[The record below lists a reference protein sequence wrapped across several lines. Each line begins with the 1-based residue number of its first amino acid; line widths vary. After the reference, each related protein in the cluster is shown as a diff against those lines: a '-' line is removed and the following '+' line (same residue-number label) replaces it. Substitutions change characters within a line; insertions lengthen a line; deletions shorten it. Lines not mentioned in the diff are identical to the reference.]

1 MTKTVQ
7 WLNNLLI
14 DKLHIDPEVA
24 GLLNTALL
32 VAAMALIAFG
42 LNRLIQ
48 SIFIWFS
55 KHNVRLLR
63 SKWHPFLVKRKL
75 GHHVLLL
82 IPGLVFYVL
91 PYFAF
96 EKGTGIIRILHRAD
110 VVYLLVV
117 MIMIG
122 NAILLAFLDFYSTT
136 DKNRS
141 HPLQGLIQGLQ
152 VILYFVGGI
161 VIVAVLIDKSPTV
174 LLTGLG
180 ASAAVLML
188 VFKDSILGFVAGVQ
202 LSQNNMIKLGD
213 WIQMPDGSANGTVEQ
228 ITLNTVKVRNWDNT
242 LTMIPPY
249 TLVTTPFKNWRGMQE
264 SGGRRADKCIYVDM
278 TTLAVCDAEM
288 IERIGRD
295 IPLMGSYLKMTDGR
309 EGGPDSAGGMD
320 CERRADVAGWKDGAG
335 RMGGAG
341 RMDGAGE
348 ADSGN
353 VPGGVGLTNVQLY
366 RQYIELYLKNNPKVN
381 SSLDLIVTQKESTAY
396 GLPIEVY
403 FFTREKAWA
412 VYEKQQSD
420 IFDHLMTMAPYFGL
434 RLYQRP

>member
-1 MTKTVQ
+1 MTNIGK
-7 WLNNLLI
+7 WLDSLLI
-14 DKLHIDPEVA
+14 DRLHMNPNLA
-24 GLLNTALL
+24 GFTNTALL
-32 VAAMALIAFG
+32 IIAMILISLG
-42 LNRLIQ
+42 VNWLTQ
-48 SIFIWFS
+48 QIFKWLS
-55 KHNVRLLR
+55 KHNLRMKR
-63 SKWHPFLVKRKL
+63 SKWHPFLVKRRL
-75 GHHVLLL
+75 GHHILLL
-82 IPGLVFYVL
+82 VPGLVFYVL
-91 PYFAF
+91 PYFIF
-96 EKGTGIIRILHRAD
+96 DRGSGLVRILHRID
-110 VVYLLVV
+110 LVYLLIV

-161 VIVAVLIDKSPTV
+161 IIVAVAIDKSPTV

-188 VFKDSILGFVAGVQ
+188 IFKDSILGFVAGVQ

-264 SGGRRADKCIYVDM
+264 SGGRRADKCIFVDM
-278 TTLAVCDAEM
+278 TTLAVCDSAA

-295 IPLMGSYLKMTDGR
+295 IPLMDSYLNSLPANIGTDG
-309 EGGPDSAGGMD
+309 
-320 CERRADVAGWKDGAG
+320 
-335 RMGGAG
+335 GGAEG
-341 RMDGAGE
+341 
-348 ADSGN
+348 
-353 VPGGVGLTNVQLY
+353 VGGVGMTNVQLY
-366 RQYIELYLKNNPKVN
+366 RTYIEMYLRADPNVN

-403 FFTREKAWA
+403 FFTKEKSWA

-420 IFDHLMTMAPYFGL
+420 IFDHLMTMAPLFGL